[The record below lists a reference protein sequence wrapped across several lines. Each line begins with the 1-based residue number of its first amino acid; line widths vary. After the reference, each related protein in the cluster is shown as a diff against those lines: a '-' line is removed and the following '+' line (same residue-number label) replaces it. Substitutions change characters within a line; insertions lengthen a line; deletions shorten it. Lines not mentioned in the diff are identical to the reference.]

1 MSELDPGWTVAS
13 DDVEDDTRPGGSA
26 SGTPTAGVRR
36 RRPTPQQY
44 RRRRVTALIA
54 VALVAMAAVGTVMAL
69 TGSDSAPS
77 LAGGEPDAGT
87 QGSSVA
93 DSATGPAVSV
103 PPPATDRSAP
113 PTTAGVPT
121 PEHPVK
127 LYIAGDSDAG
137 TFAPYL
143 KRLMTPTK
151 LVDITLDYTSS
162 TGLARPDFYDW
173 PAHLATKVP
182 EVDPSIVV
190 VTFGGNDSQ
199 GLTDNSGTFVFSEPK
214 GDPTADAAWRA
225 EYGKRVAKVMDL
237 LAAEGRTLIWVGI
250 PNDDDPGV
258 TAKLQV
264 QDEVV
269 REQVEAHP
277 GVQFVDT
284 WNRFSGRN
292 GGWAEYVVDPRDG
305 QGKAVRRE
313 DGFHLNETGAEILA
327 LDIAEVIKNDLRAR
341 GASI

>member
-1 MSELDPGWTVAS
+1 MATE
-13 DDVEDDTRPGGSA
+13 RSA
-26 SGTPTAGVRR
+26 SSPSGSGPRRPTARQHVR
-36 RRPTPQQY
+36 RRPTAQQY
-44 RRRRVTALIA
+44 RRRRVTALLA
-54 VALVAMAAVGTVMAL
+54 VALVSLGGVGIVRALGGGDPAAAPPSSDPTSVGT
-69 TGSDSAPS
+69 TGAPGTSTADPAAGAGPVGSA
-77 LAGGEPDAGT
+77 AADAP
-87 QGSSVA
+87 V
-93 DSATGPAVSV
+93 PA
-103 PPPATDRSAP
+103 
-113 PTTAGVPT
+113 PTTAGVPS
-121 PEHPVK
+121 PDHPVK

-137 TFAPYL
+137 TFGPYL
-143 KRLMTPTK
+143 QRLLKPTK

-173 PAHLATKVP
+173 PAHLAAKVP
-182 EVDPSIVV
+182 QVDPSIVV

-199 GLTDNSGTFVFSEPK
+199 GLTDSSGKFIFSEPK
-214 GDPTADAAWRA
+214 GDPVADAGWRA

-237 LAAEGRTLIWVGI
+237 LAADGRTLIWVGI
-250 PNDDDPGV
+250 PNDNDPGV

-269 REQVEAHP
+269 REQVKAHP

-292 GGWAEYVVDPRDG
+292 GGWAEFVVDPRDG
-305 QGKAVRRE
+305 EGKAVRRS

-327 LDIAEVIKNDLRAR
+327 LDIAEVVKTDLRAR